1 MAYEEPAHE
10 VVQAFDTFE
19 LRRYAPM
26 LVVEADMPGGRD
38 DGGNTAFRKLFDYI
52 AGNNRAQQKIEMTVP
67 VVMGPAPQ
75 KIEMTVPALTQP
87 GGGRTPT
94 KQFVLPARF
103 TLATAPVPLDAA
115 LRLRELPAQ
124 WVAVRRYTGRTT
136 ESNFQ
141 DEAAALLRALPA
153 AGLQATG
160 PAQMAVY
167 NGPLTPWFLRRNEA
181 LVPVAAPAGR

>member
-10 VVQAFDTFE
+10 VVQTFDTFE

-26 LVVEADMPGGRD
+26 LVVEAAMPGGRD
-38 DGGNTAFRKLFDYI
+38 EGGNAAFRKLFDYI

-67 VVMGPAPQ
+67 VVMGPAAQ
-75 KIEMTVPALTQP
+75 KIEMTVPVITQP
-87 GGGRTPT
+87 GSGAPT
-94 KQFVLPARF
+94 MQFVLPARF

-136 ESNFQ
+136 EANFQ

-153 AGLQATG
+153 ASLQATG
-160 PAQMAVY
+160 PARMAVY
-167 NGPLTPWFLRRNEA
+167 NGPFTPWFLRRNEVQ
-181 LVPVAAPAGR
+181 VPVSPPPGR